1 MATAVSLKTESG
13 DDYLFLYH
21 EEGLSV
27 VDAVASDMGDE
38 LAYVYDISVKTHG
51 PNEAQI
57 QGGIQAAIYAM
68 EEEADD

>member
-13 DDYLFLYH
+13 DHYLFLYH
-21 EEGLSV
+21 EEGVGSV

-38 LAYVYDISVKTHG
+38 LAYVYDISVATHG
-51 PNEAQI
+51 PNQAQI

-68 EEEADD
+68 EDEE